1 MTDLIVF
8 VLLVVGA
15 VLAFRYWKKSKAKR
29 AFLAVPATFVV
40 FDLETT
46 GLKSETHEII
56 EIGAVRVN
64 RDRSE
69 HDTYQSLV
77 KPRRKIPKKITE
89 ITGITQGM
97 VDLEGRPLAEVLTEF
112 LEFIGNERLV
122 AFNADFDMAFLR
134 AAIDTHLPGT
144 RISNPVSCALRM
156 ARRAW
161 PGLNSYR
168 LSELAKVG
176 GLSPR
181 GTHRALGDCERTM
194 IVYGAA
200 VRTTGRNA

>member
-8 VLLVVGA
+8 LLLVLGA
-15 VLAFRYWKKSKAKR
+15 VFAFRYWRNATAR
-29 AFLAVPATFVV
+29 QAFLAIPETFIV

-46 GLKSETHEII
+46 GLKPETHEII
-56 EIGAVRVN
+56 EIGAVRVY

-69 HDTYQSLV
+69 HDTYQALV
-77 KPRRKIPKKITE
+77 RPRRKIPKKITE
-89 ITGITQGM
+89 ITGITQDM
-97 VDLEGRPLAEVLTEF
+97 VELKGRPLADVLNEF
-112 LEFIGNERLV
+112 LDFIGDERLV

-134 AAIDTHLPGT
+134 AALNAQVPGR

-161 PGLNSYR
+161 PGLKSYR

-176 GLSPR
+176 GLSPH

-200 VRTTGRNA
+200 VRATGRVA